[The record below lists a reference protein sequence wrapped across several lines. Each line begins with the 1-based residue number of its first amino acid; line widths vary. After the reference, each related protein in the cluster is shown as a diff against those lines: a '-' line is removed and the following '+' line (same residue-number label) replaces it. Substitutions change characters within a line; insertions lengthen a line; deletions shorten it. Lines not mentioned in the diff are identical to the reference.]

1 MRLET
6 QFIRTFVLN
15 CTKLRTSSN
24 SHPCHPRDGDD
35 CLSAIFFAS
44 FLSENLQ
51 NVQNVGIFAQK
62 MKKNSRDLSKKTSIV
77 SIKKLRDHLS
87 FCPFVHFVLS

>member
-6 QFIRTFVLN
+6 PFIRTFVLN

-35 CLSAIFFAS
+35 CLSAIFFLHLFCLKKRLYSGKKAGRKEAEWQ
-44 FLSENLQ
+44 FLHKSVKIYAL
-51 NVQNVGIFAQK
+51 
-62 MKKNSRDLSKKTSIV
+62 
-77 SIKKLRDHLS
+77 
-87 FCPFVHFVLS
+87 